1 LFMDLI
7 FSMEQNFIQA
17 ILIALGGTFKDILP
31 IILVLGFFQAV
42 AIRKKI
48 ENLPSI
54 AFGLVLVVVGLSIFI
69 VGLEKCVFP
78 IGTQMANQLTDLNFL
93 TSGDENIVASIK
105 DSIKIDP
112 AIYLWTYVFA
122 FLIGFS
128 TTLAEPALIA
138 VALKA
143 KEITTGAISA
153 WGLRLSVA
161 LGVAF
166 GVTLGVYRIVT
177 GNPLHYYIATGYVF
191 LLVQT
196 YFAPKMI
203 VPLAYDSG
211 GVTTSTVTVP
221 LIAALGIGLASN
233 VPGRSPLIDGFG
245 LIAFASL
252 FPMIT
257 VMAYAMIT
265 EILAARKRTADKS

>member
-1 LFMDLI
+1 MNSGILNTLF
-7 FSMEQNFIQA
+7 E
-17 ILIALGGTFKDILP
+17 ALTGTLLDILP
-31 IILVLGFFQAV
+31 IIVVLGFFQAV
-42 AIRKKI
+42 AIRKAIPHLKQKI
-48 ENLPSI
+48 I
-54 AFGLVLVVVGLSIFI
+54 GLGMVVLGLGIFI
-69 VGLEKCVFP
+69 VGLEQCVFP
-78 IGTQMANQLTDLNFL
+78 IGSQMANQLTDLNFL
-93 TSGDENIVASIK
+93 AGN
-105 DSIKIDP
+105 DSVLIETLQNSKQVDP
-112 AIYLWTYVFA
+112 GIYFWTYVFA

-138 VALKA
+138 VAYKA
-143 KEITTGAISA
+143 RDITTGAISA
-153 WGLRLSVA
+153 WGLRISVA

-166 GVTLGVYRIVT
+166 GVTLGVYRIVM
-177 GNPLHYYIATGYVF
+177 GNPLHYYIVAGYVF
-191 LLVQT
+191 LLIQT
-196 YFAPKMI
+196 MFAPKQI

-265 EILAARKRTADKS
+265 EKLSKRKEIDEPS

>member
-1 LFMDLI
+1 MNSEIISTLI
-7 FSMEQNFIQA
+7 E
-17 ILIALGGTFKDILP
+17 ALSGTFLDILP
-31 IILVLGFFQAV
+31 IILVLSFFQSV
-42 AIRKKI
+42 AIRKAIPHLKQKLI
-48 ENLPSI
+48 
-54 AFGLVLVVVGLSIFI
+54 GLGMVVLGLGIFI
-69 VGLEKCVFP
+69 VGLEQCVFP
-78 IGTQMANQLTDLNFL
+78 IGSQMANQLTDLTFL
-93 TSGDENIVASIK
+93 AGNDTALVETLKNSNQM
-105 DSIKIDP
+105 DP
-112 AIYLWTYVFA
+112 AIYLWTYIFA

-138 VALKA
+138 VAYKA
-143 KEITTGAISA
+143 RDITTGAISA
-153 WGLRLSVA
+153 WGLRISVA

-166 GVTLGVYRIVT
+166 GVTLGVYRIVM
-177 GNPLHYYIATGYVF
+177 GNPLHYYIVTGYAF

-196 YFAPKMI
+196 WFSPKQI

-265 EILAARKRTADKS
+265 EKMSKRKENNEPS

>member
-1 LFMDLI
+1 MGQD
-7 FSMEQNFIQA
+7 FIQA
-17 ILIALGGTFKDILP
+17 IVSALGGTFKDILP

-42 AIRKKI
+42 AIRKKVQ
-48 ENLPSI
+48 NLPTI

-93 TSGDENIVASIK
+93 TSGDENVIAAIK

-153 WGLRLSVA
+153 WGLRISVA

-177 GNPLHYYIATGYVF
+177 GNPLHYYIATGYAF

-221 LIAALGIGLASN
+221 LIAALGIGLAAN

>member
-1 LFMDLI
+1 
-7 FSMEQNFIQA
+7 MEQNFFQ
-17 ILIALGGTFKDILP
+17 LIISALGGTFIDILP

-48 ENLPSI
+48 PNLPTI
-54 AFGLVLVVVGLSIFI
+54 VFGLVLVVVGLSIFI

-93 TSGDENIVASIK
+93 TSGDENVLAEIKTSIT
-105 DSIKIDP
+105 IDP

-153 WGLRLSVA
+153 WGLRISVA

-177 GNPLHYYIATGYVF
+177 GEPLHYYIATGYVF

-265 EILAARKRTADKS
+265 EILAKRKRTIDNS